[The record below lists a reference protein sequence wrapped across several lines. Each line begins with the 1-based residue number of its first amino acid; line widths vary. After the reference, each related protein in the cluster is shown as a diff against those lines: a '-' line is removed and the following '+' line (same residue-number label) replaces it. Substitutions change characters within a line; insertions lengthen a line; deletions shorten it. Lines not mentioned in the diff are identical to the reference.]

1 MTSVKDTPFYDD
13 VIKELNYPFADIF
26 LFNGFIV
33 SEVKQGV
40 VFSWDNHAELI
51 VQDIASYY
59 GTDGEDLVYI
69 SNRINSYSVLATDW
83 IKFFKHNYKLKG
95 YVVVGYSR
103 GSILNTMVENL
114 FFNKKIQ
121 KFTDLFTAINWAK
134 NSDLE
139 AAAV

>member
-1 MTSVKDTPFYDD
+1 MISVKDSPFYND
-13 VIKELNYPFADIF
+13 VIKELNYPFANVF
-26 LFNGFIV
+26 LFDGFIV
-33 SEVKQGV
+33 SEIKRGV
-40 VFSWDNHAELI
+40 VFSWDDHAELI

-59 GTDGEDLVYI
+59 GTYGDDLVYI
-69 SNRINSYSVLATDW
+69 SNRINSYSVLAADW
-83 IKFFKHNYKLKG
+83 IKFFKHNYNLKG
-95 YVVVGYSR
+95 YAVVGNSK